1 MACGAAVPEA
11 ESRDAWMYHVKEL
24 HTRFEG
30 YECCI
35 DASVARTAAHEDL
48 KVLFAALAKNAGAIA
63 DHCGGA
69 GAAGLGRRGRVRQ
82 TQAAGY

>member
-1 MACGAAVPEA
+1 MGRRCLSHA
-11 ESRDAWMYHVKEL
+11 ESRDAWMYYVKEL

-63 DHCGGA
+63 VALEPRGWDEGA
-69 GAAGLGRRGRVRQ
+69 RSTSTRGR
-82 TQAAGY
+82 T